1 MERLRDWVRSSPLG
15 RGRWMTTLGGFVAMQ
30 TFSLLLLAEIQ
41 GRTTEPDP
49 WLVLAGFAMALA
61 GLVLCGV
68 GLPLMAHAAL
78 DYKAPLKLGASPVV
92 KMWTSRIGG
101 KSWDFDYE
109 LKDRKTGVVYATAKT
124 VQVAYDYQLE
134 KSDVLGGDLLGFV
147 KGLKP

>member
-1 MERLRDWVRSSPLG
+1 MPAYAIPVEVRFNDLDGLGHVNNAIYLTYLEHCRMRFFTEEAGSKSERDFPFIL
-15 RGRWMTTLGGFVAMQ
+15 
-30 TFSLLLLAEIQ
+30 
-41 GRTTEPDP
+41 
-49 WLVLAGFAMALA
+49 
-61 GLVLCGV
+61 
-68 GLPLMAHAAL
+68 AHAAL

-134 KSDVLGGDLLGFV
+134 KSDQLDGELLALV
-147 KGLKP
+147 KGLRP

>member
-1 MERLRDWVRSSPLG
+1 MPAYSIPVEVRFNDLDGLGHVNNAIYLTYLEHCRMRFFTEEAGSKSERDFPFIL
-15 RGRWMTTLGGFVAMQ
+15 
-30 TFSLLLLAEIQ
+30 
-41 GRTTEPDP
+41 
-49 WLVLAGFAMALA
+49 
-61 GLVLCGV
+61 
-68 GLPLMAHAAL
+68 AHAAL

-134 KSDVLGGDLLGFV
+134 KSDMLEGELLELV
-147 KGLKP
+147 KGLRP